1 MLGPSG
7 ELLRARL
14 GLKLNQVKTATR
26 SYLRDRAQQASPPKQ
41 DQADAA
47 KAAATVKAAAA
58 VLMVASP
65 TPPRRPSIRPHGR
78 NGRNMQIGLVVMAAL
93 VGLAATRRRRPS
105 PESRS

>member
-47 KAAATVKAAAA
+47 
-58 VLMVASP
+58 VLMASP

-93 VGLAATRRRRPS
+93 VGLAATRRRRPL
-105 PESRS
+105 PGKQILMP

>member
-26 SYLRDRAQQASPPKQ
+26 SYLRDRAQQASPPKL

-58 VLMVASP
+58 VLMASP
-65 TPPRRPSIRPHGR
+65 TPPRRPSIRLHGR